1 MRSLDM
7 LLQSCS
13 RLAKKEKKGFAWVC
27 HAVVVVTPLQEPQSL
42 VLLVELLQ
50 LALLGH
56 NQCVCLQTPLFFVFY
71 WYNVEVN
78 KLNTKKTQPSLD
90 NCRRGKWLCSL
101 LWKQVVCQ
109 PDGELEPCACRA
121 QAILPA

>member
-1 MRSLDM
+1 MRQRLIHFHRSHLVHLVFTGVRDLPCFSFLVSFNDVLVPMCSLDM

-56 NQCVCLQTPLFFVFY
+56 NQCVCLQTPLFFF
-71 WYNVEVN
+71 
-78 KLNTKKTQPSLD
+78 LLD
-90 NCRRGKWLCSL
+90 LH
-101 LWKQVVCQ
+101 
-109 PDGELEPCACRA
+109 
-121 QAILPA
+121 